1 MCRARREPTLYQEGR
16 ILTPSRWVSAAFEDL
31 LVKPQLSQP
40 VAHCVDVAGLAI
52 VRRARESQLFIGE
65 PKLIGRATFD
75 YKNRLQGLDRRPR
88 VDHSPGITHGYSSL
102 AIAVNYRNCA
112 PVPTLHHFATGYFH
126 QNRVFN
132 HDG

>member
-52 VRRARESQLFIGE
+52 VRRARESQLSIGE
-65 PKLIGRATFD
+65 PKLIGRTTFD

-88 VDHSPGITHGYSSL
+88 VDHPPGITHGYSSL

-112 PVPTLHHFATGYFH
+112 PVPTLHHFAAGHFYKH
-126 QNRVFN
+126 RVFN
-132 HDG
+132 HEG